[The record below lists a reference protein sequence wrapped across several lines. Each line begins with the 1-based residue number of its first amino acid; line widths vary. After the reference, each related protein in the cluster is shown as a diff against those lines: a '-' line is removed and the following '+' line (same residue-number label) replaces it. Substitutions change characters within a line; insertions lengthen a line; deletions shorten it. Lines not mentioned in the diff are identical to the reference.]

1 MKKVLSAVSVIFILI
16 FISMIAH
23 GETPKI
29 IGIYKT
35 VPLKTFN
42 YDGKKV
48 GILEFFSFT
57 CGQCYEFDKF
67 VPVIKGNYPKKIQ
80 WTFIPLYWGKD
91 SSKPA
96 EAYFL
101 AEEVGK
107 GRQMKKA
114 LFEAHF
120 LHKKN
125 INDLKVIEE
134 IGKKI
139 GLRSDFSK
147 KLRNGTKSKKA
158 HEALGLASEYGL
170 EETPTMIIAG
180 NLKVDGHSLNHSMEL
195 LKDNIL
201 LIIKGIIESKNK

>member
-48 GILEFFSFT
+48 EILEFLSFN
-57 CGQCYEFDKF
+57 CHQCYEFEKF
-67 VPVIKGNYPKKIQ
+67 VPVIKGNYPKKVQ
-80 WTFIPLYWGKD
+80 WKVIPIYWGAD
-91 SSKPA
+91 SPKPG
-96 EAYFL
+96 EAYL
-101 AEEVGK
+101 IAKDAGK
-107 GRQMKKA
+107 GPQMKKA
-114 LFEAHF
+114 LFEANF
-120 LHKKN
+120 KHKQDIKN
-125 INDLKVIEE
+125 TEVLEGIA
-134 IGKKI
+134 KKI
-139 GLRSDFSK
+139 GLDSDFSK
-147 KLRNGTKSKKA
+147 KMRSGAKA
-158 HEALGLASEYGL
+158 KEAQEALGLASEYGL

-180 NLKVDGHSLNHSMEL
+180 NLKVDGHSLNHRMDL

-201 LIIKGIIESKNK
+201 LIVKGILESDGK